1 VVEMVLRTEEL
12 MTPHPMAQMIRH
24 PMALMETI
32 TEALMETITEALME
46 TITEAQMEVLMVQ
59 MITTQTSNFSS
70 LEPQPLNKETTCIT
84 MLTLI
89 VYIILTTQK

>member
-1 VVEMVLRTEEL
+1 MVLRTEEL

-32 TEALMETITEALME
+32 TEALMETITEA
-46 TITEAQMEVLMVQ
+46 QMEVLMVQ
-59 MITTQTSNFSS
+59 MITTRTSNFSS

-89 VYIILTTQK
+89 VYRILTTQK